1 MRQQCTSLKGW
12 FYHAF
17 PTAGKWRWYL
27 LVACW
32 LLGTLPAAQAQ
43 IPVRLTARVDTTQAT
58 TKAIYQLLVQY
69 LNSRPDSLYANPYWQ
84 AAEADMQVRQRQ
96 ERVDLAA
103 PFLFFDM
110 SAKMTLATYQPTV
123 LSIEPSGAKYV
134 ARVLLYAETPPK
146 WVKESHWNP
155 PFLLRYYAA
164 QDAAGQWKLEN
175 AWSNI
180 LAGWSVYRTPWIM
193 FRFPPTFAFT
203 PAKADRASAFCDS
216 VVTALH
222 LTNAKP
228 FDYYVMNSEEEL
240 GHLFNFDYW
249 LAYQTG
255 FTQKAYNRTL
265 SGRGREQHLHEFVH
279 MLYHPVANY
288 FLAEGIATYYGGV
301 DGYTPYQQT
310 LRQVAADLAR
320 HPEVTF
326 QDLYTNKFKYPTN
339 SNPRYAAGAL
349 VYALVYA
356 KAGLAGFPQLEAS
369 ENTYTSL
376 LSHVATLLQ
385 LPLAQTEAYLT
396 QAVRHYATQRP
407 ILKKQKQ

>member
-1 MRQQCTSLKGW
+1 MRQQHTSYKDWL
-12 FYHAF
+12 YHLF
-17 PTAGKWRWYL
+17 PTGGNWLRYL
-27 LVACW
+27 LVTSW
-32 LLGTLPAAQAQ
+32 LLGIISPAQGQ
-43 IPVRLTARVDTTQAT
+43 VPVQLTARVDTTQAT
-58 TKAIYQLLVQY
+58 TKAIYKLLGQY
-69 LNSRPDSLYANPYWQ
+69 LNSRPDSLYINPYWQ
-84 AAEADMQVRQRQ
+84 AAEADVQVRQRQ

-146 WVKESHWNP
+146 WVQDSHWNP

-180 LAGWSVYRTPWIM
+180 LAGWSVYRTPWIT
-193 FRFPPTFAFT
+193 FHFPPTFVFT

-216 VVTALH
+216 VVTVLH
-222 LTNAKP
+222 LAGAKP

-265 SGRGREQHLHEFVH
+265 SGRGREQHLHEFFH
-279 MLYHPVANY
+279 MLYHPVPNY
-288 FLAEGIATYYGGV
+288 FLAEGIATYFGGV
-301 DGYTPYQQT
+301 DGATPYQET

-320 HPEVTF
+320 HPAVTF
-326 QDLYTNKFKYPTN
+326 KDLYTNKFKYPTN
-339 SNPRYAAGAL
+339 SNPRYVAGAL

-356 KAGLAGFPQLEAS
+356 KVGLVGFTQVEAS
-369 ENTYTSL
+369 ENTYESFL
-376 LSHVATLLQ
+376 AHVASVLQ
-385 LPLAQTEAYLT
+385 LQPAQTEAYLT
-396 QAVRHYATQRP
+396 QAVRRYVMERP
-407 ILKKQKQ
+407 IRKQRAK

>member
-1 MRQQCTSLKGW
+1 MRQQHTLLKGW
-12 FYHAF
+12 LYHVF
-17 PTAGKWRWYL
+17 PTGGNWLRYL
-27 LVACW
+27 LVARW
-32 LLGTLPAAQAQ
+32 LLGIHPTAQGQ
-43 IPVRLTARVDTTQAT
+43 VPVRLTARVDTTQAT
-58 TKAIYQLLVQY
+58 TKAIYQLLGHY
-69 LNSRPDSLYANPYWQ
+69 LNSRPDSLYINPYWQ
-84 AAEADMQVRQRQ
+84 AAEADVQVHQRQ

-146 WVKESHWNP
+146 WVNDSHWNP

-164 QDAAGQWKLEN
+164 QNAAGQWKLEN
-175 AWSNI
+175 AWSNM
-180 LAGWSVYRTPWIM
+180 LAGWSVYRTPRIT
-193 FRFPPTFAFT
+193 FHFPPTFAFT
-203 PAKADRASAFCDS
+203 PAKAERASAFCDS
-216 VVTALH
+216 VVTVLH
-222 LTNAKP
+222 LAGAKP

-288 FLAEGIATYYGGV
+288 FLAEGIATYFGGV
-301 DGYTPYQQT
+301 DGYTPYQET
-310 LRQVAADLAR
+310 LRQVAADLRR

-356 KAGLAGFPQLEAS
+356 KAGVAGFSQLEAS
-369 ENTYTSL
+369 ENTYVSFLSQVAAL
-376 LSHVATLLQ
+376 LE
-385 LPLAQTEAYLT
+385 LPPAQAEGYLT
-396 QAVRHYATQRP
+396 QAIRRYAPQRP
-407 ILKKQKQ
+407 RSKKQ

>member
-1 MRQQCTSLKGW
+1 MNQQYDLSKGRYHPVLTTWWKWLPYLVVTSW
-12 FYHAF
+12 
-17 PTAGKWRWYL
+17 
-27 LVACW
+27 LVVA
-32 LLGTLPAAQAQ
+32 LSAAQGQVA
-43 IPVRLTARVDTTQAT
+43 VGLTARVDTTQAD
-58 TKAIYQLLVQY
+58 TKAIYQLLAHY

-84 AAEADMQVRQRQ
+84 AAEADVQVRQRQ

-175 AWSNI
+175 AWSNM
-180 LAGWSVYRTPWIM
+180 LASWSVYRTPWIT
-193 FRFPPTFAFT
+193 FHFPPTFAFT
-203 PAKADRASAFCDS
+203 PVKADRASAFCDS
-216 VVTALH
+216 VVTVLH
-222 LTNAKP
+222 LAAAKP
-228 FDYYVMNSEEEL
+228 FDCYVMSSEEEL
-240 GHLFNFDYW
+240 GHLFNVDYW

-255 FTQKAYNRTL
+255 FTQKVYNRTL

-279 MLYHPVANY
+279 MLYHPVPNY
-288 FLAEGIATYYGGV
+288 FLAEGIATYLGGV
-301 DGYTPYQQT
+301 DGYTPYQET
-310 LRQVAADLAR
+310 LRQVAVDLAR

-326 QDLYTNKFKYPTN
+326 KDLYSNKFKNPTN

-349 VYALVYA
+349 VYALVYT
-356 KAGLAGFPQLEAS
+356 KVGLDGFKQLEAS
-369 ENTYTSL
+369 ENTYESF

-385 LPLAQTEAYLT
+385 LQPAQTEAYLT
-396 QAVRHYATQRP
+396 QAVRRYTVQRP
-407 ILKKQKQ
+407 APKKQAK